1 MAVTGTIDIICPNP
15 ECNSVIGSKPINQ
28 SSGGKT
34 TVCTNPGC
42 GWHVKI
48 KYTKDGYV
56 AKRIK

>member
-1 MAVTGTIDIICPNP
+1 MAVTGTMDIICPNQ

-34 TVCTNPGC
+34 TVCTRC
-42 GWHVKI
+42 HWHVKI